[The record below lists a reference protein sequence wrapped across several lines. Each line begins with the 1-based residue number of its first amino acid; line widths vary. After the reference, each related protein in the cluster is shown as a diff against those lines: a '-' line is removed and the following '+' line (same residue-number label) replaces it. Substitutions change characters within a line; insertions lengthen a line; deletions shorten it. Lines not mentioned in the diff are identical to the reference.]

1 MLLWSS
7 WVDSCLSSRFERSLN
22 NVLWFCLVVRST
34 MDHATFTECV
44 HIKSVK
50 GVWFLKGVFLRCN
63 GGNVT
68 LSSTSSHGDFFV
80 SMLVWLHFSVSILL
94 TVFRAKVPSGTL
106 CYNAVSRV
114 QMEKAYHLKFW
125 LTMVIYTYGI
135 WYGLIFAWVGRT
147 PHQSNVLDGIS
158 HTV

>member
-1 MLLWSS
+1 
-7 WVDSCLSSRFERSLN
+7 
-22 NVLWFCLVVRST
+22 

-50 GVWFLKGVFLRCN
+50 GVWLLKGVFLRCN

-68 LSSTSSHGDFFV
+68 LSSTSSHGDFLV

-114 QMEKAYHLKFW
+114 QMEKAYHLNKVV
-125 LTMVIYTYGI
+125 LVNDGYIYI
-135 WYGLIFAWVGRT
+135 WYLIWFNICMGWKNTSSEQCARWYFPYRL
-147 PHQSNVLDGIS
+147 SENRL
-158 HTV
+158 